1 MVSQDPLR
9 STDLIV
15 GGPSYRDAVI
25 TVTTAWGEPAD
36 ALGSGGV
43 LTDPTRPV
51 GLPDPG
57 EVLRRGHAD
66 PMSAETP

>member
-1 MVSQDPLR
+1 M
-9 STDLIV
+9 
-15 GGPSYRDAVI
+15 I